1 MKVFALRLPRG
12 SLLAATIHMRHDE
25 PSSAARRAQG
35 DSWRPLGRR
44 GGCVWLAPHDQ
55 AVATIEAAWVPL
67 LPGALPVPV
76 LRLQD
81 VGYQELFDVGVS
93 TDSNC
98 IIVSSPVA

>member
-1 MKVFALRLPRG
+1 
-12 SLLAATIHMRHDE
+12 MRHDE

-98 IIVSSPVA
+98 ILVSSPVA